1 MNLTRD
7 RVHSIGWMTVLLI
20 CGALSL
26 ALMLRVNAVKSQ
38 VAGSERK
45 IVFLQRDIDFLQTEF
60 QTRSNQQQLKTLNDV
75 EFGYEAPRAEQYIEG
90 ERQLAALGKARGPGA
105 PEPIRYAS
113 ADEAAPGE
121 GENGGLLAMVSP
133 VTGASP
139 VQAKGKS
146 DSGKDTAAPKAAAND
161 ARDEG
166 KALARDAR
174 NLGKRLARI
183 ELASDVQ

>member
-7 RVHSIGWMTVLLI
+7 RVHSIGWMTVLLV

-26 ALMLRVNAVKSQ
+26 ALMLRVNAVKAR
-38 VAGSERK
+38 VAGAERK
-45 IVFLQRDIDFLQTEF
+45 IAYLQRDIDFLQTEF
-60 QTRSNQQQLKTLNDV
+60 QTRSNQQQLKTLNEV

-90 ERQLAALGKARGPGA
+90 ERQLAALGKAPAPGA

-113 ADEAAPGE
+113 AAEAVASE
-121 GENGGLLAMVSP
+121 DGGSRLLAMVSP
-133 VTGASP
+133 V
-139 VQAKGKS
+139 
-146 DSGKDTAAPKAAAND
+146 SGTAPAAAKAD
-161 ARDEG
+161 DGAEG
-166 KALARDAR
+166 KVLARDAR